1 MSEIYSRFFSKR
13 SHTKNYRLLIS
24 FIGIDIYLFINKE
37 IVELLML
44 LTDETDIVSGSF
56 HRRLSVVDT
65 I

>member
-1 MSEIYSRFFSKR
+1 MSEIYTRFFSKR
-13 SHTKNYRLLIS
+13 SHTKNYRLIS
-24 FIGIDIYLFINKE
+24 YIGIDIYLFINKE